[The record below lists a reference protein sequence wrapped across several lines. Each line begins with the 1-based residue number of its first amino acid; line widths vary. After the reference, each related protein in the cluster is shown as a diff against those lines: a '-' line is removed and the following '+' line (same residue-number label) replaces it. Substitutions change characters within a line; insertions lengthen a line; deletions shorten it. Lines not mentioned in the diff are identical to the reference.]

1 MTEGNVKT
9 SLRQFIDEL
18 DQVIFGIGITVTT
31 LAVLGFVF
39 WEEGATTVTSN
50 INTFLWTELSWAY
63 LLIMFCAVVFVLF
76 LILGPWGSIKLG
88 KEDDEPE
95 FGYLTYFVMLY
106 SAGTAAGVVF
116 WGPAEAIFHYQ
127 SPSPFFDVAAESP
140 GAAIGAIQY
149 SYFHWGLSAWSAY
162 MVIAIPIAYLAYKYD
177 APLRVSTLIA
187 PLVGLDNLNSVWAKL
202 IDVVAVFAT
211 IGGVATTLGLVGS
224 QFLVGLDY
232 VTGIQLGDGGTV
244 LMITGLT
251 IGFTLSVSAGI
262 KKGILRISYFNMTLF
277 SVLTIA
283 AFILG
288 PTSYILLTGTQ
299 ALGNYIDQFIAMSF
313 YTSAGSDS
321 SAWVGNWTIFFWAWW
336 FSWAPFVGL
345 FIARISRGRT
355 IREVSIIGV
364 FASTGITVPWYAT
377 MGGSAIFFQSTGVAD
392 ILGTISQY
400 GGDEAAA
407 GYPLFDALPFGE
419 ILMVMFLVLVTTFF
433 ITSADSSTLAL
444 GMLTTGGEES
454 PSLINRVIWGG
465 IIGLLASV
473 LMVVGGVNALQA
485 AAIITGG
492 PFGIVVLVSIYS
504 MTKLFS
510 SHFEVISRPPTSVQR
525 EAPVQDD

>member
-1 MTEGNVKT
+1 MKLESIRGTIAEFVN
-9 SLRQFIDEL
+9 EL
-18 DQVIFGIGITVTT
+18 DNTIFGIGITVTALT
-31 LAVLGFVF
+31 VIGFIF
-39 WEEGATTVTSN
+39 WEETATTLTGN

-88 KEDDEPE
+88 KEDEEPE

-127 SPSPFFDVAAESP
+127 SPSPFFNAGAASHE
-140 GAAIGAIQY
+140 AAIGAIQY

-162 MVIAIPIAYLAYKYD
+162 MTIAIPIAYLAYKLD

-187 PLVGLDNLNSVWAKL
+187 PLVGLDNLDSLWAKL
-202 IDVVAVFAT
+202 IDVTAVFAT

-232 VTGIQLGDGGTV
+232 VAGVQMGDAGTV

-251 IGFTLSVSAGI
+251 VAFTLSVSAGI
-262 KKGILRISYFNMTLF
+262 KKGIVRISYFNMALF
-277 SVLTIA
+277 SVLTAA
-283 AFILG
+283 AFVLG
-288 PTSYILLTGTQ
+288 PTSYILTAGTQ
-299 ALGNYIDQFIAMSF
+299 ALGNYLDQFIAMSF

-355 IREVSIIGV
+355 IREVSIVGV

-377 MGGSAIFFQSTGVAD
+377 MGGSAIFFQQTGRAD
-392 ILGTISQY
+392 ILGVISQY
-400 GGDEAAA
+400 GGEEAAA
-407 GYPLFDALPFGE
+407 GYPLFDALAFGE
-419 ILMVMFLVLVTTFF
+419 ILMVLFLILVTTFF

-473 LMVVGGVNALQA
+473 LMVAGGVGALQA

-504 MTKLFS
+504 MLKLFS
-510 SHFEVISRPPTSVQR
+510 SRYDVIDEHQLPSREQVST
-525 EAPVQDD
+525 QDD

>member
-1 MTEGNVKT
+1 MTDNTDRT

-18 DQVIFGIGITVTT
+18 DGVIFGIGITVTALT
-31 LAVLGFVF
+31 VLGFVF
-39 WEEGATTVTSN
+39 WEEAATTLTSN

-63 LLIMFCAVVFVLF
+63 LLIMFSAVIFVLF
-76 LILGPWGSIKLG
+76 LILGPWGRIKLG

-127 SPSPFFDVAAESP
+127 TPSPFLDVAAGSQQ
-140 GAAIGAIQY
+140 AAVGAIQY

-187 PLVGLDNLNSVWAKL
+187 PLVGLDNLDSVWAKL

-232 VTGIQLGDGGTV
+232 VTGIQLGDAGTV

-251 IGFTLSVSAGI
+251 VAFTLSVSAGI

-277 SVLTIA
+277 SVLTVA
-283 AFILG
+283 AFVLG

-313 YTSAGSDS
+313 YTSAGTDS
-321 SAWVGNWTIFFWAWW
+321 GAWVGNWTIFFWAWW

-377 MGGSAIFFQSTGVAD
+377 MGGSAIFFQNTGVAD
-392 ILGTISQY
+392 ILGTIGQY

-419 ILMVMFLVLVTTFF
+419 VLMVMFLILVTTFF
-433 ITSADSSTLAL
+433 VTSADSSTLAL

-473 LMVVGGVNALQA
+473 LMVAGGVNALQA

-492 PFGIVVLVSIYS
+492 PFGLVVLVSIFS

-510 SHFEVISRPPTSVQR
+510 DQFRGVDTSSTAIR
-525 EAPVQDD
+525 GESAPQDD

>member
-1 MTEGNVKT
+1 MTRFV
-9 SLRQFIDEL
+9 DEL
-18 DQVIFGIGITVTT
+18 DKVIFGIGISVTVLAVIAFAFWQEAATT
-31 LAVLGFVF
+31 LTGQ
-39 WEEGATTVTSN
+39 

-127 SPSPFFDVAAESP
+127 SPSPFFDVAASSQQ
-140 GAAIGAIQY
+140 AAIGAIQY

-162 MVIAIPIAYLAYKYD
+162 MVIAIPIAYLAYTYD
-177 APLRVSTLIA
+177 APMRVSTLIA
-187 PLVGLDNLNSVWAKL
+187 PLVGLDNLDSIWAKL

-232 VTGIQLGDGGTV
+232 VTGVQLGDAGTI

-251 IGFTLSVSAGI
+251 IAFTISVSAGI

-277 SVLTIA
+277 GILTLV

-313 YTSAGSDS
+313 YTSAGTDS

-364 FASTGITVPWYAT
+364 FASTGVTIPWYAT

-392 ILGTISQY
+392 ILGTIGQY
-400 GGDEAAA
+400 GGSEAAA

-419 ILMVMFLVLVTTFF
+419 VLMVMFLVLVTTFF

-444 GMLTTGGEES
+444 GMLTTGGEKS

-492 PFGIVVLVSIYS
+492 PFGVVVLVSIYS
-504 MTKLFS
+504 MIKLFS
-510 SHFEVISRPPTSVQR
+510 SKFAVFSETSAPIQG
-525 EAPVQDD
+525 EASVQDD